1 MNGQTMSNLSWPGRV
16 VLLLLL
22 LLLAACR
29 SCVPAHAA
37 EAILLLQDC
46 GVDNVK

>member
-1 MNGQTMSNLSWPGRV
+1 MNGQTMSNLSWPGHV
-16 VLLLLL
+16 VLL

>member
-16 VLLLLL
+16 VL

>member
-1 MNGQTMSNLSWPGRV
+1 MNGQTMSNLSWPGHV
-16 VLLLLL
+16 VLL

-29 SCVPAHAA
+29 SCVPAYAA

>member
-1 MNGQTMSNLSWPGRV
+1 MNGQTMSNLSWPGHV
-16 VLLLLL
+16 VLLLL

-37 EAILLLQDC
+37 EAMLLLQDC